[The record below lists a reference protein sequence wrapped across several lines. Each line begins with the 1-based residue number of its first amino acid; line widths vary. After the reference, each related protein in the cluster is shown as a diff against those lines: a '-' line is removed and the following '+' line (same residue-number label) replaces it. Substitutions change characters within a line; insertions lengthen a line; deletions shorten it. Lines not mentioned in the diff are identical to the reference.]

1 MFTLTNLPFE
11 KTALEP
17 YISAETI
24 DFHYGK
30 HHQTYV
36 DNLNKLIVW
45 TDFENKDLETIIK
58 TSTWGIFNN
67 AAQVYNHSFYW
78 ECLKKDISLNDF
90 SEIKELI
97 ERDFWSLE
105 EFKNIFTT
113 NALWNFGS
121 GWTWL
126 VLNTENK
133 LEIINTSNAAT
144 IITTENKA
152 LLVVDIW
159 EHAYYIDVRNA
170 RAKYLENF
178 FHLINWDFVN
188 KNLW

>member
-1 MFTLTNLPFE
+1 MFTITNLPFE

-45 TDFENKDLETIIK
+45 TDFENLDLETIIK

-67 AAQVYNHSFYW
+67 SAQVYNHSFYW

-90 SEIKELI
+90 PEIKELI
-97 ERDFWSLE
+97 ERDFWSFE
-105 EFKNIFTT
+105 EFKNAFIT

-126 VLNTENK
+126 VLNFENK
-133 LEIINTSNAAT
+133 LEIINTSNAGT
-144 IITTENKA
+144 ILTTENKA
-152 LLVVDIW
+152 LLVVDVW
-159 EHAYYIDVRNA
+159 EHAYYIDTRNA
-170 RAKYLENF
+170 RVKYLENF
-178 FHLINWDFVN
+178 FQIINWEFVN

>member
-1 MFTLTNLPFE
+1 MFTITNLPFE

-36 DNLNKLIVW
+36 DNLNKLITW
-45 TDFENKDLETIIK
+45 TDFENLDLETIIK
-58 TSTWGIFNN
+58 TSIWGVFNN

-90 SEIKELI
+90 PEIKELI

-105 EFKNIFTT
+105 EFKNAFIT

-126 VLNTENK
+126 VLNSENK
-133 LEIINTSNAAT
+133 LEIINTSNAGT
-144 IITTENKA
+144 ILTTENKA
-152 LLVVDIW
+152 LLVVDVW
-159 EHAYYIDVRNA
+159 EHAYYIDTRNA

-178 FHLINWDFVN
+178 FQIINWEFVN